1 MWGQAALGTAL
12 PGRGCRKGGPQ
23 WLLRPD
29 FAPWCLQGD
38 PGPPL
43 TFPGT
48 MALWDPRGTLEKEG
62 KKGRVETNSEWS
74 AGQLVLGRG
83 LVG

>member
-1 MWGQAALGTAL
+1 MWGQAALGAAL
-12 PGRGCRKGGPQ
+12 PGSGCRKGVLIGS
-23 WLLRPD
+23 RGPD

-38 PGPPL
+38 PGRPL

-48 MALWDPRGTLEKEG
+48 MVLWDPRGTLEKEG
-62 KKGRVETNSEWS
+62 KKGRVGTSSGWS
-74 AGQLVLGRG
+74 QGSSFWGEG